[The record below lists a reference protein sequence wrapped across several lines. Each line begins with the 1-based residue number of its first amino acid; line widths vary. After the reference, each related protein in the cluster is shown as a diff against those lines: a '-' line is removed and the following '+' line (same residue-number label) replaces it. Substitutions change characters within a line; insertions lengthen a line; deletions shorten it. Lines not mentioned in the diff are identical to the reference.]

1 MACVAVGATCGL
13 WENAWPWYCLV
24 DYLCATGLRPTQCHR
39 HFGVA
44 FKPGTNLP
52 VATGPCRAYQQPSG
66 LGGANP
72 PPCCRTLSLKE
83 NLAKHAER
91 ARRATVPGD
100 NLGAKKQRRVRR
112 ARRVQG
118 TMGGKGGH
126 RGHAERQS
134 QVPTVALTLKTQNR
148 TKTTPEMDSATPKTP
163 RANTSPRRT
172 RGTRDGPKSR
182 RQRNMEGQPA
192 SMVCMNS

>member
-1 MACVAVGATCGL
+1 MACVAVGATRGL

-24 DYLCATGLRPTQCHR
+24 DYLCTTGLRPTQRHW

-44 FKPGTNLP
+44 FERGTYLP

-83 NLAKHAER
+83 NSAKNAER

-100 NLGAKKQRRVRR
+100 ILRAKKKRR
-112 ARRVQG
+112 ARRAQRVQG

-126 RGHAERQS
+126 RGHAQRES
-134 QVPTVALTLKTQNR
+134 QVPTVAVTLKTPKPHKNNPGNGFGNPQNPQSQHFP
-148 TKTTPEMDSATPKTP
+148 TW
-163 RANTSPRRT
+163 RAKKYMWSIHKY
-172 RGTRDGPKSR
+172 DY
-182 RQRNMEGQPA
+182 
-192 SMVCMNS
+192 NSLGHS